1 MNDRLFELK
10 TKYHTHEELTDYLR
24 DKEFLSV
31 EVNSF
36 LNMNMTMYK
45 AKIVSLKTHFIL
57 SEAVSEDYHMSIDNV
72 LETYFNNYETKM
84 VV

>member
-1 MNDRLFELK
+1 MNDRLFKLK

-36 LNMNMTMYK
+36 LYMNMTMYK
-45 AKIVSLKTHFIL
+45 AKVVSLKTHFAL
-57 SEAVSEDYHMSIDNV
+57 AVAVSESYHTSIDDV
-72 LETYFNNYETKM
+72 LETYFDNYETKM